1 MNKTTK
7 AILFISGGVILLG
20 GALALLLKKPNTPE
34 DDESEN
40 GQQPTPQPKPTKQ
53 GAVTTLNTI
62 LRNANGG
69 SLIKNKNIFA
79 RVPDVKGRTQPF
91 VNDGLISNVIFTK
104 YSTNGAIGTATGI
117 VKNDESGTKSPQG
130 YLLKWVEV
138 EIGKDAADE
147 FVKNAPWYAKYNLK
161 GRKIYFREDVIQL

>member
-34 DDESEN
+34 DDNSQN
-40 GQQPTPQPKPTKQ
+40 GQNNTPSKPTPQ

-79 RVPDVKGRTQPF
+79 RVANAKGRTQPF
-91 VNDGLISNVIFTK
+91 VNSGVISNENFIK

-117 VKNDESGTKSPQG
+117 VKDDESGTKSSQG
-130 YLLKWVEV
+130 YLLKWVEIS
-138 EIGKDAADE
+138 IGKDAADE
-147 FVKNAPWYAKYNLK
+147 YNRNSPWYFTNVKAGQKTL
-161 GRKIYFREDVIQL
+161 FREDVIQL